1 MTVINTG
8 YNQSMYKKSSTVS
21 CKGRAQ
27 PTLRKWKCADS
38 NNIDVLQNLRSL
50 KNNTSII
57 NLEGRRL
64 KIVSAQRESFTF
76 V

>member
-21 CKGRAQ
+21 CKGNV
-27 PTLRKWKCADS
+27 LRKWKCADS

-50 KNNTSII
+50 KNNT
-57 NLEGRRL
+57 
-64 KIVSAQRESFTF
+64 
-76 V
+76 